1 MVERWWKE
9 LERKFPSLKIDEYY
23 VVMPNHFHGI
33 VFIPENCRIGSASLP
48 AGRTHRSAPTEDSAM
63 V

>member
-9 LERKFPSLKIDEYY
+9 LESKFPSLKIDEFY

-33 VFIPENCRIGSASLP
+33 VLIAGVLIGFAS
-48 AGRTHRSAPTEDSAM
+48 
-63 V
+63 